1 MKGKV
6 IKIPLY
12 NKTDKV
18 FYRLYELASAD
29 EETSLSALITLAIT
43 CYIKTGECKN
53 LGSLNISHCEFENTA
68 KNIYIPYGCDAY
80 NWLQESMPQ
89 PYFVATKQIKAIIKQ
104 SFSITTGE
112 DSIISI
118 YEAGQLYAQLYSNSR
133 LLPDNNHQ
141 TYSQAEDDNI
151 FHSDTNI
158 TITESVSV
166 SNTREEETEEI
177 NPLLALFSSGGKLE
191 L

>member
-18 FYRLYELASAD
+18 FYRLYELASTD

-53 LGSLNISHCEFENTA
+53 LGSLNISQCDFKNTA

-104 SFSITTGE
+104 SFSTTTGE
-112 DSIISI
+112 DSLISM
-118 YEAGQLYAQLYSNSR
+118 YEAGQLYAQLYNNR
-133 LLPDNNHQ
+133 LLPENNHQ
-141 TYSQAEDDNI
+141 TYSQTEDDNI
-151 FHSDTNI
+151 SHLQSQAAVPI
-158 TITESVSV
+158 PKVP
-166 SNTREEETEEI
+166 ETEEEDEEV
-177 NPLLALFSSGGKLE
+177 NPLLALFSSGGRIE